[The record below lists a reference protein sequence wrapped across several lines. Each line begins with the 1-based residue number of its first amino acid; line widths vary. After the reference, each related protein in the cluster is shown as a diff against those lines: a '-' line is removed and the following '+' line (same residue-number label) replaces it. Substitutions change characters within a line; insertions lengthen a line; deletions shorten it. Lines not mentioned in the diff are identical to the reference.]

1 MSVYEKHTGEK
12 GYEQTIG
19 GGTYGRILEKG
30 CAYGSLFPGRENVMH
45 QPNEYM
51 YVEDIL
57 KATAIYAEAIY
68 RLVK

>member
-1 MSVYEKHTGEK
+1 
-12 GYEQTIG
+12 
-19 GGTYGRILEKG
+19 
-30 CAYGSLFPGRENVMH
+30 MH

-68 RLVK
+68 HLVK